1 MCCREDDEDLFSEI
15 KKAEDKKRLTMLHAS
30 RIREMEVNLEE
41 FNQTVGEPV
50 VYGQVREG
58 HGQLSGMAWLM
69 RDPG

>member
-1 MCCREDDEDLFSEI
+1 
-15 KKAEDKKRLTMLHAS
+15 MLHAS